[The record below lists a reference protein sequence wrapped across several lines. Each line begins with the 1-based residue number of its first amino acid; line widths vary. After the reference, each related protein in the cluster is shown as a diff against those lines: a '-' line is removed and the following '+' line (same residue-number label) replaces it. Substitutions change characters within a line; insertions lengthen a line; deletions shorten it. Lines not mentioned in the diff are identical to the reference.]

1 MIYSIREVTDK
12 NQWENFVL
20 NYHPDSFLH
29 SWNWGQF
36 SQLQDERTFY
46 LGVFNGQGNLVG
58 VALFN
63 EITARRGS
71 YLTCHGGPMIDWDN
85 PEIFDALVLYLKD
98 LAKKE
103 KVWFIRIR
111 PPLFHSDEKVKFFRK
126 QGFILAP
133 MYFQAEYTLHLDL
146 TQSEEE
152 LLKNMR
158 KNTRYGIKRAQREE
172 IVIEKSQDPAALNQF
187 YQLYQATV
195 GRQYFVAYPKKF
207 FADELKIFS
216 QDNQIQIFLAKYQN
230 EILAGAVVVF
240 YGDFAYYHH
249 GASLKKH
256 EEKCASYLVQWEAI
270 LETKLRGFKFYDFWG
285 VAPTN
290 DPKHPRA
297 GLTFFKEGFGGQRVR
312 WQQTMDLPVS
322 WKYWLTYGFVKLER
336 LKRGL

>member
-20 NYHPDSFLH
+20 NYHPNSFLH
-29 SWNWGQF
+29 SWSWGQF
-36 SQLQDERTFY
+36 SRLQGEKTFY
-46 LGVFNGQGNLVG
+46 LGIFSEQDNLVG

-63 EITARRGS
+63 KITARRGS
-71 YLTCHGGPMIDWDN
+71 YLTCHGGPMIDWN
-85 PEIFDALVLYLKD
+85 NLEAFDALVMYLKE
-98 LAKKE
+98 LANKE

-111 PPLFHSDEKVKFFRK
+111 PPLFHSNDKVKFFKSR
-126 QGFILAP
+126 GFILAP
-133 MYFQAEYTLHLDL
+133 MYFQAEYTLYLDL

-158 KNTRYGIKRAQREE
+158 KNTRYGIKRAQREG
-172 IVIEKSQDPAALNQF
+172 IVIEKSQDPVALNQF

-195 GRQYFVAYPKKF
+195 GRQHFVAYPKKF

-216 QDNQIQIFLAKYQN
+216 QDNQTQIFLAKYQG
-230 EILAGAVVVF
+230 EALAGAIIIF

-249 GASLKKH
+249 GASLKKY

-270 LETKLRGFKFYDFWG
+270 LEAKERGFKFYDFWG

-290 DPKHPRA
+290 DPSHPRA
-297 GLTFFKEGFGGQRVR
+297 GLTFFKQGFGGQRVR
-312 WQQTMDLPVS
+312 WQQTMDLPIS